1 MRDIAAQDLAGKL
14 LSEGFT
20 SNAPLVGTLTDPIA
34 ETQVIATLDELAPYE
49 LDPRLTRNPRYD
61 EIKESIRE
69 RGLDAPLVITR
80 RPGGKHYIIRNGG
93 NTRLAILR
101 ELWTETKDE
110 RCFRIPCL
118 FRPWSERCQ
127 RHDL

>member
-69 RGLDAPLVITR
+69 RGLDAPSSSLAAPEASTTSSAMVGIHGWPSCANYGR
-80 RPGGKHYIIRNGG
+80 RPRMSVVSVSPAYSVHGRS
-93 NTRLAILR
+93 A
-101 ELWTETKDE
+101 E
-110 RCFRIPCL
+110 RSSR
-118 FRPWSERCQ
+118 
-127 RHDL
+127 